1 MSSLAIQTQTLFRTA
16 FARGVFLSAGVAAQA
31 GAIVLVGPWTLAPWL
46 LPDIALL
53 AGISRESNEDG
64 RLAPR
69 AVPLYNALH
78 GLPGPLVLTAIGVA
92 TGPMVLAIGLV
103 WLSHVTV
110 DRAVGY
116 GLRAPDGN
124 QRG

>member
-16 FARGVFLSAGVAAQA
+16 FARGVFLIAGIAAQA
-31 GAIVLVGPWTLAPWL
+31 GAIVLLGPWTLALWL
-46 LPDIALL
+46 VPDLALL
-53 AGISRESNEDG
+53 AGISRESNEHG

-69 AVPLYNALH
+69 AVPFYNALH
-78 GLPGPLVLTAIGVA
+78 ALPGPLALTAVGIA
-92 TGPMVLAIGLV
+92 TGPLTLALGLV
-103 WLSHVTV
+103 WLSHVSV

-116 GLRAPDGN
+116 GLRRPDGS